1 MKIGVLGT
9 GMVGAGL
16 GTKLVQLGHQVKMG
30 SRTAAHEK
38 AVAWAKE
45 AGANASY
52 GTFADAAAFG
62 ELVLNCTLGSA
73 SLEALQAAGA
83 KNLAGK
89 VVIDTSNPLD
99 FSKGFPPSL
108 FAGNTDSLG
117 EQLQRAFPEAKLVK
131 TLNTISVSVM
141 IDPAK
146 LGAETDVFV
155 SGNDNA
161 AKAQAAELLKSFG
174 WKSIVDLGDLSTAR
188 GTESYLALWV
198 RLYGAFKTPD
208 LNLKIVRAR

>member
-1 MKIGVLGT
+1 MKIGILGT

-16 GTKLVQLGHQVKMG
+16 GSKLVSLGHHVKMG

-38 AVAWAKE
+38 AVAWAQG

-52 GTFADAAAFG
+52 GTFADAAAYG
-62 ELVLNCTLGSA
+62 ELLLNCTLGAA

-83 KNLAGK
+83 NNLKGK
-89 VVIDTSNPLD
+89 VLIDTSNPLD

-117 EQLQRAFPEAKLVK
+117 EQIQRTFPEAKVVK
-131 TLNTISVSVM
+131 AFNTISVSVM
-141 IDPAK
+141 VDPGK
-146 LGAETDVFV
+146 LGEPTDIFV
-155 SGNDNA
+155 SGNDVA
-161 AKAQAAELLKSFG
+161 AKAQVGELLRSFG
-174 WKSIVDLGDLSTAR
+174 WKSIVDLGDISTAR

-208 LNLKIVRAR
+208 LNIKVVRAR

>member
-1 MKIGVLGT
+1 MNSIYDL
-9 GMVGAGL
+9 
-16 GTKLVQLGHQVKMG
+16 
-30 SRTAAHEK
+30 
-38 AVAWAKE
+38 
-45 AGANASY
+45 ASQAPFER
-52 GTFADAAAFG
+52 GRPEGWEESDG
-62 ELVLNCTLGSA
+62 EG
-73 SLEALQAAGA
+73 QAAGA

-141 IDPAK
+141 VDPAK

-155 SGNDNA
+155 SGNDEA

>member
-1 MKIGVLGT
+1 MKIGILGT

-16 GTKLVQLGHQVKMG
+16 GAKLVQLGHQVKMG

-38 AVAWAKE
+38 AVAWAKA
-45 AGANASY
+45 AGNNASY

-73 SLEALQAAGA
+73 SMEALQAAGA

-141 IDPAK
+141 VDPAK
-146 LGAETDVFV
+146 LGAETDVFL
-155 SGNDNA
+155 SGNDEA